1 MGVGAGLYVY
11 DVVVR
16 KFTFTISSPGE
27 FLFSGCRYMPCS
39 FSRQAY
45 VMLLL
50 LSFFL
55 LTIAWSQEILETT
68 RPIFTTFAGLV
79 DMFVLMFSLV
89 LVTRSVKGR
98 YYGNRF

>member
-11 DVVVR
+11 DVVVIQ
-16 KFTFTISSPGE
+16 FTFTISSPGE

-50 LSFFL
+50 LSFL
-55 LTIAWSQEILETT
+55 
-68 RPIFTTFAGLV
+68 
-79 DMFVLMFSLV
+79 
-89 LVTRSVKGR
+89 
-98 YYGNRF
+98 